1 MWPVC
6 VYVIDGIECITLFEV
21 FYPLVTFFLAC
32 MAVAVYR
39 GYYDIALHPSTFKFL
54 RLKYRLES
62 LSVVFHFFETG
73 DRKVLCWCG
82 DRMASARV

>member
-1 MWPVC
+1 MYSAAATALAAV
-6 VYVIDGIECITLFEV
+6 ECITLFEV